1 MADLK
6 ETAEKKL
13 KSRIRK
19 FKKANKDPA
28 EKDKFFEQLGASVEI
43 FLPNKNPEEQSDSIL
58 LYTTVDGKVIEAE
71 YAYNEEEDFEQIP
84 LEEKDLKVI
93 LNLFSDDFKLD
104 YLELE

>member
-93 LNLFSDDFKLD
+93 LDLFSDDFKLD

>member
-13 KSRIRK
+13 KSRMRK
-19 FKKANKDPA
+19 FKKANKDEE
-28 EKDKFFEQLGASVEI
+28 EKAKFFDQLGASVEI
-43 FLPNKNPEEQSDSIL
+43 FFPNKNPEEQSDSIL

-84 LEEKDLKVI
+84 LEEKDLKVV
-93 LNLFSDDFKLD
+93 LEALGEDFKLEYMD
-104 YLELE
+104 LD